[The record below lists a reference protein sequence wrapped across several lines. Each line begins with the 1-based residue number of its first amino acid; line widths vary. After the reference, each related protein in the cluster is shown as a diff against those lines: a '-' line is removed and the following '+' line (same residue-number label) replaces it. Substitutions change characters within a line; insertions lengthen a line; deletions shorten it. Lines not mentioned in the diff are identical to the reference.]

1 MADDAELK
9 LDNGGGKK
17 KLFIIIGA
25 VVLLVVVGVVVFM
38 MMGSS
43 EPQESEQTQQLLAES
58 NKIFYVSIPS
68 PIVLKVVSKPKGH
81 IMQLRLSLMVRG
93 EENKKLAEHHL
104 PAILSA
110 ISSSLYDLDF
120 AEVQTPEGK
129 VVQFEFKGGFP
140 INNAARKRIAEG
152 TINDAYLSDYLKE
165 GSRHFHLFRAH

>member
-38 MMGSS
+38 IMGSS

-129 VVQFEFKGGFP
+129 EKIKETALKSVQSKLKQLENKPVVEKVLYDGF
-140 INNAARKRIAEG
+140 IIQ
-152 TINDAYLSDYLKE
+152 
-165 GSRHFHLFRAH
+165 

>member
-58 NKIFYVSIPS
+58 NKIFYVTIPS

-129 VVQFEFKGGFP
+129 EKIKETALKSVQSKLKQLENKPVVEKVLYDGF
-140 INNAARKRIAEG
+140 IIQ
-152 TINDAYLSDYLKE
+152 
-165 GSRHFHLFRAH
+165 

>member
-9 LDNGGGKK
+9 LDDGGGKK

-58 NKIFYVSIPS
+58 NKIFYVTIPS

-129 VVQFEFKGGFP
+129 EKIKETALKSVQSKLKQLENKPVVEKVLYDGF
-140 INNAARKRIAEG
+140 IIQ
-152 TINDAYLSDYLKE
+152 
-165 GSRHFHLFRAH
+165 

>member
-129 VVQFEFKGGFP
+129 EKIKETALKSVQSKLKQLENKPVVEKVLYDGF
-140 INNAARKRIAEG
+140 IIQ
-152 TINDAYLSDYLKE
+152 
-165 GSRHFHLFRAH
+165 

>member
-58 NKIFYVSIPS
+58 NKIFYVSRSYLPCIRHHLQDTS
-68 PIVLKVVSKPKGH
+68 ISDVVN
-81 IMQLRLSLMVRG
+81 ILCF
-93 EENKKLAEHHL
+93 LAEIRL
-104 PAILSA
+104 I
-110 ISSSLYDLDF
+110 
-120 AEVQTPEGK
+120 
-129 VVQFEFKGGFP
+129 
-140 INNAARKRIAEG
+140 
-152 TINDAYLSDYLKE
+152 
-165 GSRHFHLFRAH
+165 

>member
-104 PAILSA
+104 PAFLSA

-129 VVQFEFKGGFP
+129 EKIKETALKSVQSKLKQLENKPVVEKVLYDGF
-140 INNAARKRIAEG
+140 IIQ
-152 TINDAYLSDYLKE
+152 
-165 GSRHFHLFRAH
+165 

>member
-38 MMGSS
+38 MMWSS

-129 VVQFEFKGGFP
+129 EKIKETALKSVQSKLKQLENKPVVEKVLYDGF
-140 INNAARKRIAEG
+140 IIQ
-152 TINDAYLSDYLKE
+152 
-165 GSRHFHLFRAH
+165 

>member
-58 NKIFYVSIPS
+58 NKIFYVTIPS

-110 ISSSLYDLDF
+110 ISTSLCDLDF

-129 VVQFEFKGGFP
+129 EKIKETALKSVQSKLKQLENKPVVEKVLYDGF
-140 INNAARKRIAEG
+140 IIQ
-152 TINDAYLSDYLKE
+152 
-165 GSRHFHLFRAH
+165 

>member
-93 EENKKLAEHHL
+93 EGNKKLAEHHL

-129 VVQFEFKGGFP
+129 EKIKETALKSVQSKLKQLENKPVVEKVLYDGF
-140 INNAARKRIAEG
+140 IIQ
-152 TINDAYLSDYLKE
+152 
-165 GSRHFHLFRAH
+165 

>member
-58 NKIFYVSIPS
+58 NKIFYVTIPS

-110 ISSSLYDLDF
+110 ISTSLYDLDF

-129 VVQFEFKGGFP
+129 EKIKETALKSVQSKLKQLENKPVVEKVLYDGF
-140 INNAARKRIAEG
+140 IIQ
-152 TINDAYLSDYLKE
+152 
-165 GSRHFHLFRAH
+165 

>member
-9 LDNGGGKK
+9 LDDGGGKK

-129 VVQFEFKGGFP
+129 EKIKETALKSVQSKLKQLENKPVVEKVLYDGF
-140 INNAARKRIAEG
+140 IIQ
-152 TINDAYLSDYLKE
+152 
-165 GSRHFHLFRAH
+165 

>member
-43 EPQESEQTQQLLAES
+43 EPQDSEQTQQLLAES

-68 PIVLKVVSKPKGH
+68 PIVLKVDFFHNNHS
-81 IMQLRLSLMVRG
+81 
-93 EENKKLAEHHL
+93 
-104 PAILSA
+104 ILF
-110 ISSSLYDLDF
+110 LL
-120 AEVQTPEGK
+120 
-129 VVQFEFKGGFP
+129 
-140 INNAARKRIAEG
+140 
-152 TINDAYLSDYLKE
+152 TI
-165 GSRHFHLFRAH
+165 

>member
-43 EPQESEQTQQLLAES
+43 EPQDSEQTQQLLAES

-129 VVQFEFKGGFP
+129 EKIKETALKSVQSKLKQLENKPVVEKVLYDGF
-140 INNAARKRIAEG
+140 IIQ
-152 TINDAYLSDYLKE
+152 
-165 GSRHFHLFRAH
+165 